1 MGGDAPS
8 PRHVAVI
15 MDGNGRWATA
25 RRLPRTAGHRQGLE
39 AARRL
44 VEAALRRGIPILTLY
59 AFSTENWERPRE
71 EVDVLLDLFA
81 EVLEREQDRFDEE
94 RLRLRFL
101 GDPSRL
107 PDRLAHTMR
116 LVERRTARHSRMT
129 LQIAVNYGGRTDL
142 LQAVRRLAAKVQA
155 GELAPEAIGEREIEA
170 HLFTHGLPD
179 PDLLIR
185 TGNEQRLSNFLLWN
199 LAYTE
204 LYFTETLWPDFSLE
218 EFERALAA
226 FEARERR
233 YGRVRVP
240 GSPTAP

>member
-1 MGGDAPS
+1 MDGHPPM

-15 MDGNGRWATA
+15 MDGNGRWAMA

-44 VEAALRRGIPILTLY
+44 VEAALRRGIAIVTLY

-71 EVDVLLDLFA
+71 EVDALLDLFA
-81 EVLEREQDRFDEE
+81 DVLEREQDRFDEE

-101 GDPSRL
+101 GDPSRF
-107 PDRLAHTMR
+107 PDRLIHAMR
-116 LVERRTARHSRMT
+116 LVERRTARHTRMT
-129 LQIAVNYGGRTDL
+129 LQIAVNYGGRADI
-142 LQAVRRLAAKVQA
+142 LQAARRLGAKVRR
-155 GELAPEAIGEREIEA
+155 GELDPEAIGECEFEA
-170 HLFTHGLPD
+170 HLLTHGLPD

-204 LYFTETLWPDFSLE
+204 LYFTATLWPDFSAE
-218 EFERALAA
+218 EFDRALES
-226 FEARERR
+226 FVSRERR
-233 YGRVRVP
+233 FGRVP
-240 GSPTAP
+240 GKTAGL